1 MPDQAEREVAI
12 NIKDLTYWYPVQ
24 DPQIALDHINLNIK
38 RGELTVLMGPTGG
51 GKSTLALCLNGVIPR
66 MLGGTL
72 EGHVDIM
79 GWSPNEKDIYEMAT
93 KIGLV
98 FQDADSQIC
107 NIFVKDEVAF
117 GAQNLLVEKGE
128 VLSRVDRVLR
138 FVGLGNYED
147 RSVFALSGGEKQRL
161 SIASVLAMEPTVIIL
176 DEPTAN
182 LDPEGAAEVKSLIY
196 ELKENHG
203 VTIIIIEHNISG
215 ILGLADRL
223 VVISGGKIV
232 LDGPPRQILNQS
244 GRMIHNELGL
254 RLPEATEFAL
264 AAQAKGYSINPVPV
278 TSAELNFDNF
288 RFKPADKIRAPS
300 AQNPPTDIHET
311 KSIIQVNNLS
321 FSYANGF
328 QALKNV
334 SLEIKKGEIL
344 AIVGRNGSG
353 KSTLTSHFIGLNRP
367 TTGKVIVDGLDVS
380 KVKIKELARR
390 VGYVFQYP
398 EHQFLTDTV
407 HDEIAFGLK
416 GMTLRAEEIEQR
428 TSEMLNRFSL
438 DHVRERHPLSLS
450 RGQKRRLSVASML
463 VMRPEIFIL
472 DEPTTGQDRKNIDE
486 VMQYLVE
493 LNKAGLTIIIVT
505 HDMELVAA
513 YADRVLVMEKGNVA
527 YEGTPWQ
534 LFDEQL
540 AAQDKWGLSIPE
552 GYKIY
557 QLAKNKFPWL
567 SPELVPE
574 KLASYLEEGT
584 VN

>member
-1 MPDQAEREVAI
+1 MTGEAGTELAI
-12 NIKDLTYWYPVQ
+12 DINGLTYWYPVQ
-24 DPQIALDHINLNIK
+24 DHQTALDHINLKIE

-66 MLGGTL
+66 MLGGNL

-117 GAQNLLVEKGE
+117 GAQNLLVEKGV

-138 FVGLGNYED
+138 FVGLENYED

-161 SIASVLAMEPTVIIL
+161 SIASVLAMEPKVILL

-182 LDPEGAAEVKSLIY
+182 LDPEGATEVKALIH
-196 ELKENHG
+196 ELKENQG
-203 VTIIIIEHNISG
+203 VTIVIIEHNVSG
-215 ILGLADRL
+215 ILDLADRL

-232 LDGPPRQILNQS
+232 LDGKPREVLNQS
-244 GRMIHNELGL
+244 GRMIHHELGL

-264 AAQAKGYSINPVPV
+264 AAEAKGYSFSPIPI
-278 TSAELNFDNF
+278 TSAELDLENLK
-288 RFKPADKIRAPS
+288 FKPAAEISSKSPETLSSDSHNSKPI
-300 AQNPPTDIHET
+300 IHV
-311 KSIIQVNNLS
+311 SNLS
-321 FSYANGF
+321 FSYANSF

-334 SLEIKKGEIL
+334 SLEIQKGEIL
-344 AIVGRNGSG
+344 AILGRNGSG

-367 TTGKVIVDGLDVS
+367 TSGKVIVDGLDVS
-380 KVKIKELARR
+380 KATIKELARR

-398 EHQFLTDTV
+398 EHQFVTDTV
-407 HDEIAFGLK
+407 YDEMAFGLK
-416 GMTLRAEEIEQR
+416 GQNIVAEEIEQR
-428 TSEMLNRFSL
+428 TSEMLKRFSL

-472 DEPTTGQDRKNIDE
+472 DEPTTGQDRRNINE
-486 VMQYLVE
+486 VMQYLVK
-493 LNKAGLTIIIVT
+493 LNKAGLTVIIVT

-513 YADRVLVMEKGNVA
+513 YADRVVVLETGSVV

-534 LFDEQL
+534 LFDERL
-540 AAQDKWGLSIPE
+540 SNQDMWGLSVPQ
-552 GYKIY
+552 GYRIY
-557 QLAKNKFPWL
+557 ELAKAQCSWL
-567 SPELVPE
+567 PPELVPE
-574 KLASYLEEGT
+574 KLAGYLEDRE
-584 VN
+584 VK